1 MFLKYEYDEWGNL
14 WLVRFWM
21 RTRRWHGRWLCFFF
35 LKKMSNKGSLCC
47 SDMGWYGLQLL
58 RTNILDVFP
67 LLPVS
72 IDTRLRTRSWADRRI
87 LSRVESWDQKHPA
100 LPAHPNR
107 STCQAVQLGANTVR
121 MTSPDLGFAGFAMSL
136 FGRKCEKFDSSL
148 YFLSSPVWKWS
159 NHSDSSFLLPL
170 QAALI
175 LTSDDIH
182 SVLIA
187 SSPHQPELAVTIDI
201 LKARKAENM
210 SRHLGD
216 LGDSVA
222 LHGDCRI
229 SSCQTPVHG
238 SHS

>member
-1 MFLKYEYDEWGNL
+1 
-14 WLVRFWM
+14 
-21 RTRRWHGRWLCFFF
+21 
-35 LKKMSNKGSLCC
+35 
-47 SDMGWYGLQLL
+47 
-58 RTNILDVFP
+58 
-67 LLPVS
+67 
-72 IDTRLRTRSWADRRI
+72 
-87 LSRVESWDQKHPA
+87 
-100 LPAHPNR
+100 
-107 STCQAVQLGANTVR
+107 

-148 YFLSSPVWKWS
+148 YFHSSPVWKWS

-201 LKARKAENM
+201 SKARKAENM

-216 LGDSVA
+216 LGD
-222 LHGDCRI
+222 LGDLGGRGCSPEIAAKLDWSRAASLEY
-229 SSCQTPVHG
+229 SSDHNPQ
-238 SHS
+238 